1 MEIQKKADKTR
12 KPARPKPDEQVE
24 QDNSTWPTLDN
35 ETMDKWARNIER
47 NRNKPGSI
55 PYPFDR
61 D

>member
-1 MEIQKKADKTR
+1 MEAQKKADKTR
-12 KPARPKPDEQVE
+12 KPARPEPGEQVE
-24 QDNSTWPTLDN
+24 QDNSTWPTLDDDA
-35 ETMDKWARNIER
+35 MDALIRNIER

>member
-1 MEIQKKADKTR
+1 MEAKRKADKTR
-12 KPARPKPDEQVE
+12 KLDRPKPDEQVD
-24 QDNSTWPTLDN
+24 QNNSTWPTLDDDA
-35 ETMDKWARNIER
+35 MDALIRNIER